1 MEGESSALS
10 ANCPCDVHSC
20 PSMIQASRS
29 VDQMHPRLAV
39 ATAAKEAPTSAF
51 VNRVAVATLHYPYYR
66 RAGAAKMFIRHILS
80 GQRSTD
86 YPHWYHSAIG
96 IVNVFDGIYKD
107 NTQIEDAAILQEL
120 HSSYWK
126 ILDVFWEERHFLQGE
141 GPLPDERRVIV
152 SEVIGM
158 YLRNPRLKLYV
169 IYASI

>member
-1 MEGESSALS
+1 
-10 ANCPCDVHSC
+10 
-20 PSMIQASRS
+20 MIQASRS